1 MSINDKVLVKKD
13 FVIHWIIVLDI
24 FSTIVIFVGANIC
37 YNNLLKDIIVIL
49 CIPNRIVPML
59 YGFIFYINLK
69 HNNYNIG

>member
-13 FVIHWIIVLDI
+13 FVIHLIIVLDI
-24 FSTIVIFVGANIC
+24 FSTIAIFVGAYIC
-37 YNNLLKDIIVIL
+37 YNNLFKDIIVIL
-49 CIPNRIVPML
+49 CTPNSIVPML